1 MLRYFPSDYPS
12 VNNNGANRFSSS
24 RQLSQKADACQNE
37 HHASCH
43 AIRIDDSR
51 ACTVFK
57 SLLTE
62 VISPAHVNWIE
73 PLTKTFCWHSE
84 CLNSKCEQQPGIFV
98 LSKQSA
104 AGISTLPKHNGME
117 IFRSKWRKRRT
128 LTPDFLCDVIFF
140 DLRRAARVIVLPNA
154 LSVVISK
161 LCFYRM
167 HSGIVWCA
175 FSPWKW
181 FSASLNCNQVAF
193 YCDCTWLLWVRA
205 PCMLLISH
213 SMRHTPTCRP
223 LKWCLQ
229 YNHPSTFF
237 QRYTSVT
244 LKV

>member
-1 MLRYFPSDYPS
+1 MRKQQARIALISAGACCDIFPPIIHLSIIMAQID
-12 VNNNGANRFSSS
+12 S
-24 RQLSQKADACQNE
+24 RAAGSLAKIADACQNE

-43 AIRIDDSR
+43 AITIDDSR

-84 CLNSKCEQQPGIFV
+84 CLNSKCEQQSGIFV

-161 LCFYRM
+161 LCFFIYRM

-175 FSPWKW
+175 HSP
-181 FSASLNCNQVAF
+181 
-193 YCDCTWLLWVRA
+193 
-205 PCMLLISH
+205 
-213 SMRHTPTCRP
+213 
-223 LKWCLQ
+223 
-229 YNHPSTFF
+229 
-237 QRYTSVT
+237 
-244 LKV
+244 